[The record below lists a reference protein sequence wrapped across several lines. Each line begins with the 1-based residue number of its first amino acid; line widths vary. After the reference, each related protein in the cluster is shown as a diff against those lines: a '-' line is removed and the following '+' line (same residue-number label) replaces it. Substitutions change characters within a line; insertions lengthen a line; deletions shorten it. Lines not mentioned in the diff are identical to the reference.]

1 MAPAHGVLGLVCCL
15 RELNDTI
22 RPFVHRCDTMR
33 SRDTPH
39 HDEHVGSCGQLH
51 RDSNESMETRASTC
65 HARQMEAA
73 MVPSCS
79 QHCTMA
85 SRTPGHLSTALLQA
99 CGEVSKPCYFGHFVV
114 ILSQLPTVSNGRHG
128 VGAWRSWACLLLTGA
143 D

>member
-1 MAPAHGVLGLVCCL
+1 MASAHGVLGLVCCL
-15 RELNDTI
+15 RELNDMI

-73 MVPSCS
+73 MVPLCPY
-79 QHCTMA
+79 HCAMT
-85 SRTPGHLSTALLQA
+85 SRTPGHLSTALYQA
-99 CGEVSKPCYFGHFVV
+99 CGEVSNHAFLAACVFDSGHRHAPPLKVRGEGGLECKFVV
-114 ILSQLPTVSNGRHG
+114 K
-128 VGAWRSWACLLLTGA
+128 
-143 D
+143 